1 VDHPVR
7 MTRFRVWFQP
17 EVNTAELGSAVW
29 NRVRLAQRPLAFG
42 IDAVDVTVVGNG
54 GDLRRLL
61 SERRDSFAAL
71 IAAQPESARCQAHRQ
86 CGHPCQKSILCR
98 PFSCPTR
105 PFGPPVSVWPDPDKV
120 PLASQARSVR
130 GSD

>member
-1 VDHPVR
+1 MSVPCPSGARSRNGFDALGWGGAAVDHPVR
-7 MTRFRVWFQP
+7 MTRFRVSFQP

-61 SERRDSFAAL
+61 SERRDIFAAL
-71 IAAQPESARCQAHRQ
+71 MELRPE
-86 CGHPCQKSILCR
+86 
-98 PFSCPTR
+98 
-105 PFGPPVSVWPDPDKV
+105 DK
-120 PLASQARSVR
+120 
-130 GSD
+130 